1 MTTNDQAA
9 EALRSHRDPN
19 IYALYPQTYSE
30 ILAAINV
37 VAAMAREA

>member
-9 EALRSHRDPN
+9 EALWSHRDPN